1 MRWYKNL
8 SKSPTGTR
16 IVYRLG
22 GDDYFSAEIRVIS
35 RGVSV
40 NTSSM
45 NDVYLREFRD
55 MLHLAKCQY
64 QNLSQGLPP
73 LTIVEERD
81 ILSDMLSPVILNPVK
96 AQV

>member
-22 GDDYFSAEIRVIS
+22 GEGYFAAEIRVIS
-35 RGVSV
+35 AGVSV
-40 NTSSM
+40 NTTDM
-45 NDVYLREFRD
+45 NEAHLREFRD
-55 MLHLAKCQY
+55 MFHLAKCQY
-64 QNLSQGLPP
+64 QKLSQGLPP

-81 ILSDMLSPVILNPVK
+81 FLSDMLSPVVLK
-96 AQV
+96 TAKLQV